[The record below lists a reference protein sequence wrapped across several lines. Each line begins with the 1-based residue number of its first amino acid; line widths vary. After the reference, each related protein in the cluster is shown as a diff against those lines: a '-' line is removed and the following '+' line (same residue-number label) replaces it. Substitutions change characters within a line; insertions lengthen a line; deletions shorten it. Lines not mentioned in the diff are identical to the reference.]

1 MALALSGTRLTFSR
15 MLDCRRAR
23 QALLAGPFLVA
34 VLTASP
40 FASARALQVR
50 DEAHV
55 LTTEQIGRLRS
66 EVASAPFDAR
76 LVVTS
81 EHPSSQE
88 LGTYVHGLVNEGD
101 LVIVGLDPEHH
112 HVQVRFGTGS
122 HVPEASWSEIER
134 SGNDAF
140 RRGDWET
147 GAAAIFR
154 TASSAVSTN
163 PSGVLEPAERVGPSR
178 AGPGMVFAVIAGF
191 VVIALLASFFLRRRG
206 FGPGPGAYGPGYGP
220 PPPYAG
226 GGYGYGPPAGGMG
239 PVGGGLIGA
248 GLGGLAGYELG
259 KLEGQRE
266 EHDRGGGFAE
276 TNQGGGDGGG
286 NYDAGGGGSDWD
298 AGGGGSG
305 GFDGGDGG
313 GGGSD
318 F

>member
-1 MALALSGTRLTFSR
+1 MV
-15 MLDCRRAR
+15 DYRRAR
-23 QALLAGPFLVA
+23 KALLAAPFLVA
-34 VLTASP
+34 ILAASP
-40 FASARALQVR
+40 LASARALQVR

-55 LTTEQIGRLRS
+55 LSSDEIGRLRS

-76 LVVTS
+76 LVVTT
-81 EHPSSQE
+81 EHPTSQE
-88 LGTYVHGLVNEGD
+88 LGTYVHQFVNEGD

-122 HVPEASWSEIER
+122 GVPEASWSAIEK

-140 RRGDWET
+140 RRGDWEG

-154 TASSAVSTN
+154 AASSTVSAG
-163 PSGVLEPAERVGPSR
+163 PLKVVDPAQPAGPSR
-178 AGPGMVFAVIAGF
+178 AGPGMVFLVIAGF
-191 VVIALLASFFLRRRG
+191 VGVALLASFFFRRRG

-220 PPPYAG
+220 PPSPYG
-226 GGYGYGPPAGGMG
+226 GGYGYGGPPQAGGMG

-259 KLEGQRE
+259 KLEGERE
-266 EHDRGGGFAE
+266 GRDRDGGF
-276 TNQGGGDGGG
+276 TGSNQGGGDAGG

-298 AGGGGSG
+298 AGGGGG

>member
-1 MALALSGTRLTFSR
+1 MV
-15 MLDCRRAR
+15 DYRRAR
-23 QALLAGPFLVA
+23 QALLAAPFLVA
-34 VLTASP
+34 ILAASP
-40 FASARALQVR
+40 LASARALQVR

-55 LTTEQIGRLRS
+55 LTTDEIGRLRS
-66 EVASAPFDAR
+66 AVADAPFDAR
-76 LVVTS
+76 LVVTT

-88 LGTYVHGLVNEGD
+88 LGTYVHQFVNEAD

-112 HVQVRFGTGS
+112 HVQVRFGKGS
-122 HVPEASWSEIER
+122 GVPEASWSAIEQ

-140 RRGDWET
+140 RRGDWEG

-154 TASSAVSTN
+154 AASSTVSAG
-163 PSGVLEPAERVGPSR
+163 PAGVVDPAQRVGPSR
-178 AGPGMVFAVIAGF
+178 AGPGMVFLVIGGF
-191 VVIALLASFFLRRRG
+191 VCLALLASFFFRRRG
-206 FGPGPGAYGPGYGP
+206 PGPGPGAYGPGYGP
-220 PPPYAG
+220 PPNGG
-226 GGYGYGPPAGGMG
+226 GGYGYGPPAGGGMG

-259 KLEGQRE
+259 KLEGE
-266 EHDRGGGFAE
+266 RGGRDREGGFSGG
-276 TNQGGGDGGG
+276 NQGGDDAGG

-298 AGGGGSG
+298 AGGGGG

>member
-1 MALALSGTRLTFSR
+1 MVDYRP
-15 MLDCRRAR
+15 AR
-23 QALLAGPFLVA
+23 KALLATPFLVA
-34 VLTASP
+34 ILAASSL
-40 FASARALQVR
+40 ASARALQVR

-55 LTTEQIGRLRS
+55 LSTDEIGRLRS
-66 EVASAPFDAR
+66 DVASAPFDAR
-76 LVVTS
+76 LVVTT
-81 EHPSSQE
+81 EHPTSQD
-88 LGTYVHGLVNEGD
+88 LGSYVHQLVNEGD

-122 HVPEASWSEIER
+122 GVPEASWSTIEK

-140 RRGDWET
+140 RRGDWEG

-154 TASSAVSTN
+154 AASSAVSTG
-163 PSGVLEPAERVGPSR
+163 PSGVLDPAQRVGPSR
-178 AGPGMVFAVIAGF
+178 AGPGMVLLVIGGF
-191 VVIALLASFFLRRRG
+191 IGIALLASFFFRRRG
-206 FGPGPGAYGPGYGP
+206 FAPGPAAYGPGYGP
-220 PPPYAG
+220 PPYGG
-226 GGYGYGPPAGGMG
+226 GGYGYGGPPAGGMG

-259 KLEGQRE
+259 KLEGERDGR
-266 EHDRGGGFAE
+266 DRDGGFGGSS
-276 TNQGGGDGGG
+276 NQGGGDAGG

-298 AGGGGSG
+298 AGGGGGGG

>member
-1 MALALSGTRLTFSR
+1 MV
-15 MLDCRRAR
+15 DYRRAR
-23 QALLAGPFLVA
+23 QALLAAPFLVA
-34 VLTASP
+34 ILAASP
-40 FASARALQVR
+40 LASARALQVR

-55 LTTEQIGRLRS
+55 LSTDEIGRLRS
-66 EVASAPFDAR
+66 EVAGAPFDAR
-76 LVVTS
+76 LVVTT
-81 EHPSSQE
+81 EHATSQD
-88 LGTYVHGLVNEGD
+88 LGTYVHQFVNEAD

-122 HVPEASWSEIER
+122 GVPEASWSAIEK

-140 RRGDWET
+140 RRGDWEG

-154 TASSAVSTN
+154 AASTSVSTN
-163 PSGVLEPAERVGPSR
+163 PSGVLDPAQRVVPSR
-178 AGPGMVFAVIAGF
+178 AGPGMVFLVIGGF
-191 VVIALLASFFLRRRG
+191 IGIALLASFFFRRRG
-206 FGPGPGAYGPGYGP
+206 FGSGPGPSAYGPGYGP
-220 PPPYAG
+220 PPYGGG

-259 KLEGQRE
+259 KLEGSRE
-266 EHDRGGGFAE
+266 GHDREGGFTGA
-276 TNQGGGDGGG
+276 NQGGGDEGG

-298 AGGGGSG
+298 AGGGGSAG
-305 GFDGGDGG
+305 GGGG